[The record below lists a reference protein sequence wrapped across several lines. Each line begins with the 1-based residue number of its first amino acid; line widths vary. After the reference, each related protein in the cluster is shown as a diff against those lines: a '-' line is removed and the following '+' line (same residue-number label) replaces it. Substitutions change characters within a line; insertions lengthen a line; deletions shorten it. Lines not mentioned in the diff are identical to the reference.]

1 MFRKFFDSMVEKAS
15 EKAAKTLADEAKK
28 AVSQRV
34 ERAIGSFLP
43 AEEAPAPEAAPREN
57 DSLAAVVAERKRR
70 DAKEEAEAARRAKEA
85 EQTRLRAQ
93 VAASAARKQKEEQ
106 DIDDELAALKKRIA
120 KP

>member
-43 AEEAPAPEAAPREN
+43 AEEADAQAAPREN

-70 DAKEEAEAARRAKEA
+70 DAQEDAEAAQRAKEA

-106 DIDDELAALKKRIA
+106 DIDDELAALKKRIG